1 MMYDPALKSFQ
12 DLLSK
17 LDIKTY
23 RGSPPYAHFGTWKK
37 TCYMKFV
44 LVNNGKIP
52 HLHVHKPKTMVVE
65 TVLEIFMEVGTPRT
79 ITFE

>member
-37 TCYMKFV
+37 LCYMKFM
-44 LVNNGKIP
+44 LVGLYCCPLLALIP
-52 HLHVHKPKTMVVE
+52 SLT
-65 TVLEIFMEVGTPRT
+65 RT
-79 ITFE
+79 